1 MTTFDDQFEADAEEA
16 MKLTRKFF
24 VIELNFS
31 DDSIR
36 QLEEQ
41 FDAIDYAISG
51 GMSDENIQLLK
62 RVWGSY
68 LGETIRRQYG
78 GQWNLIS
85 NDKGEEVPALTYQ
98 GKSLFPHQQV
108 MRRLTEGDQHSIW
121 EYYQNLCNSK

>member
-1 MTTFDDQFEADAEEA
+1 MTTFDEQFESDAKEA

-24 VIELNFS
+24 VVELDFS

-41 FDAIDYAISG
+41 FDAIDYALSG

-78 GQWNLIS
+78 GQWDLVS
-85 NDKGEEVPALTYQ
+85 NDEGEEVPALTRQ

-108 MRRLTEGDQHSIW
+108 SQRLTEGDQHSIW
-121 EYYQNLCNSK
+121 EYYQELCKLK